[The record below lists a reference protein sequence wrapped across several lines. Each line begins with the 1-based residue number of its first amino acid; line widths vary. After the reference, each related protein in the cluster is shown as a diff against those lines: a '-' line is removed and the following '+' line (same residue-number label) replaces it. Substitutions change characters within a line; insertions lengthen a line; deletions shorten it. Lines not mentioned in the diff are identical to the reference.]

1 MKNTDRPQCDDCC
14 RRTAYPA
21 LARTIRTLK
30 GLLPS
35 PNTTC
40 GTRTLCH
47 TVPGRLKYTVLQPS
61 STRGGGGRKAVL
73 AGLPRYTHIR
83 AQSGHQARASAPLP
97 RYTKLSQ
104 NLQQR
109 GKPKRNSAQA
119 GHTTSWAAK
128 QPHRTLWLPLA
139 MHVTQLMA
147 AAAPLVIRPSPLAT
161 AVVQRAGS
169 SLVSACVTT
178 LRSTLTS
185 LCRELRLVA
194 MKNTNRPQCD
204 DCCRRTAYPALARTI
219 RTLKGLLPSPN
230 TTCGTRTL
238 SHTVPGRL
246 KYTVLQP
253 SSTRGVGGRKAVLA
267 DLPRC
272 THLLAQ
278 SGPQARTSAPLPRYT
293 KLSQN
298 LQQRG
303 KPKRNSAQAGHT
315 TS

>member
-1 MKNTDRPQCDDCC
+1 MHVTQLMAAAAPSAIMPSPLATAVVQRAGSSLVSACVTTLRSTLTGLCRELRLVAMHNTDRPQYDDCC

-73 AGLPRYTHIR
+73 AGLPR
-83 AQSGHQARASAPLP
+83 L
-97 RYTKLSQ
+97 
-104 NLQQR
+104 
-109 GKPKRNSAQA
+109 
-119 GHTTSWAAK
+119 
-128 QPHRTLWLPLA
+128 
-139 MHVTQLMA
+139 
-147 AAAPLVIRPSPLAT
+147 
-161 AVVQRAGS
+161 
-169 SLVSACVTT
+169 
-178 LRSTLTS
+178 
-185 LCRELRLVA
+185 
-194 MKNTNRPQCD
+194 
-204 DCCRRTAYPALARTI
+204 
-219 RTLKGLLPSPN
+219 
-230 TTCGTRTL
+230 
-238 SHTVPGRL
+238 
-246 KYTVLQP
+246 
-253 SSTRGVGGRKAVLA
+253 
-267 DLPRC
+267 
-272 THLLAQ
+272 Q

>member
-1 MKNTDRPQCDDCC
+1 MKNTD
-14 RRTAYPA
+14 
-21 LARTIRTLK
+21 
-30 GLLPS
+30 
-35 PNTTC
+35 
-40 GTRTLCH
+40 
-47 TVPGRLKYTVLQPS
+47 
-61 STRGGGGRKAVL
+61 
-73 AGLPRYTHIR
+73 
-83 AQSGHQARASAPLP
+83 
-97 RYTKLSQ
+97 
-104 NLQQR
+104 
-109 GKPKRNSAQA
+109 
-119 GHTTSWAAK
+119 
-128 QPHRTLWLPLA
+128 
-139 MHVTQLMA
+139 
-147 AAAPLVIRPSPLAT
+147 
-161 AVVQRAGS
+161 
-169 SLVSACVTT
+169 
-178 LRSTLTS
+178 
-185 LCRELRLVA
+185 
-194 MKNTNRPQCD
+194 RPQCD

-267 DLPRC
+267 GLPRC
-272 THLLAQ
+272 THLLAQSGPQGLLPSPNTTCGTRTLSHTVPGRLKYTVPQPSSTRGGGGRKAVLAGLPRCTHILAQ